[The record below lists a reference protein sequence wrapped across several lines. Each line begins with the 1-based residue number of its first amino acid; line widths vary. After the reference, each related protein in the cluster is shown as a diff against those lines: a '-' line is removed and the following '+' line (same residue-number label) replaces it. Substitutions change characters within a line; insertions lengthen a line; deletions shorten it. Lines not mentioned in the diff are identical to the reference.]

1 MSGREGLLLHAL
13 TNGMELCWLCAW
25 ATFATIGTFGR
36 PFPLVEATIAF
47 VGAFALTRLSSGRGW
62 RVVWVAGVQAAG
74 LLGASS
80 GILHGLYYPGH
91 PLLRQAWLRDLLGAA
106 RSPVEWCLLVL
117 ALVWAICF
125 WIGGA
130 RLAARP
136 LAYATACSR
145 FDLGLAAFFLLFLTK
160 LLVAGNGGQV
170 EDRISPLF
178 LLPFFVSSLLTIG
191 MIRLRSDGRK
201 AFLSGYRGLGVFLTF
216 TGGALLVAA
225 TLTLFSLPYLTLAAE
240 AGLVALKGAGVALS
254 PFLLWIL
261 RRLFAPQ
268 TLRVDPAPAP
278 SHHTLPD
285 LPAPGQD
292 GWWMVLVEKV
302 LLWSAGTLL
311 VLAAIAL
318 AGLCLYLLLRFL
330 LLRTPGCRDH
340 RAPVSPLA
348 WLRRLTQFLSGL
360 RARLTG
366 VQCARD
372 GYRAL
377 LAWARRTGLPP
388 VLAQTP
394 SEFGARLQQRFPL
407 LRAEIGS
414 IVEAFNE
421 EVYREVVL
429 PSERMAEVRSAWRRL
444 RSPRRWPTR
453 ITALWRGD

>member
-1 MSGREGLLLHAL
+1 MSGRGNLLLHAL

-25 ATFATIGTFGR
+25 ATFVTIGTFGR

-47 VGAFALTRLSSGRGW
+47 VGAFVLTRLSSGRGW

-91 PLLRQAWLRDLLGAA
+91 PLLRQTWLRDLLGAA

-216 TGGALLVAA
+216 TVGALLVAA

-240 AGLVALKGAGVALS
+240 AGLVALKGAGVAMS
-254 PFLLWIL
+254 PFLVWIL

-268 TLRVDPAPAP
+268 TLRADPAPAP
-278 SHHTLPD
+278 SHHTLPN
-285 LPAPGQD
+285 LPAHGQE
-292 GWWMVLVEKV
+292 GWWMVLVEKA
-302 LLWSAGTLL
+302 LLWSAGILL

-330 LLRTPGCRDH
+330 LSRTPGRRDH
-340 RAPVSPLA
+340 RTPVSPLA
-348 WLRRLTQFLSGL
+348 WLHRLTQFLSGL

-366 VQCARD
+366 AQCARD

-388 VLAQTP
+388 ALAQTP
-394 SEFGARLQQRFPL
+394 SEFGARLQQRFPP

-444 RSPRRWPTR
+444 RSPRRWPAR